1 MSTKSMLTRL
11 EMAQPVIAKRDMYF
25 RGLQPARYAADKID
39 PKIGVFRS
47 NLAKVAVNAVA
58 ERIRLEDVEAS
69 VDGRDVTERARKLIR
84 DADFP
89 MLLQSIVVD
98 MLAVGS
104 AYLMVWVDEFGRPV
118 ITGESAE
125 QVTVERDPITRGVV
139 EAVKR
144 WEVTDAQG
152 VILEEHVIV
161 YRPDVIDH
169 LVRDEVG
176 GKLRFLGDTKNPLGV
191 VPVVPLVNVERLGDD
206 VGGSVIDDLAPLLD
220 ALNKLVTDMLVTSD
234 AVAKP
239 RRWATG
245 ITLEDDDDE
254 AGFIADG
261 FTADG
266 EPGDLVDDLA
276 EDEPGVKSPFNDSDD
291 LWLAESPDAKFGTLA
306 GADMTGY
313 KTAVDLVLQQIS
325 AVTSLPSHMLGITSS
340 NPATA
345 EALRASEVALA
356 DNAAGRVRVVNRPVE
371 WATRLLVAIDQG
383 VKPDR
388 VAVSLRWA
396 DTATRSVA
404 QEADAAVKLH
414 SQEIINDEEARAAVG
429 AEEEL

>member
-1 MSTKSMLTRL
+1 MSTKSLLTRL
-11 EMAQPVIAKRDMYF
+11 EMAQPVIRQRDMYY
-25 RGLQPARYAADKID
+25 RGQQPARYSSDKID

-47 NLAKVAVNAVA
+47 NLSKVAVNAVA
-58 ERIRLEDVEAS
+58 ERIRLEDVTAE
-69 VDGRDVTERARKLIR
+69 VDGRDVTERARQLIR

-104 AYLMVWVDEFGRPV
+104 AYLIAWVDEFGRPV

-125 QVTVERDPITRGVV
+125 QVTVERDPITRGVT

-152 VILEEHVIV
+152 VIVDEHVVV
-161 YRPDVIDH
+161 YRPDKIDH
-169 LVRDEVG
+169 LARGENDA
-176 GKLRFLGDTKNPLGV
+176 KLRFVKSTPNPLGV
-191 VPVVPLVNVERLGDD
+191 VPVIPLVNVERINDD
-206 VGGSVIDDLAPLLD
+206 VGASVIDDLAPLVNAVD
-220 ALNKLVTDMLVTSD
+220 KLITDMLVTSD

-239 RRWATG
+239 KRWATG
-245 ITLEDDDDE
+245 ITLEDDDGD

-266 EPGDLVDDLA
+266 QDPEVEVL
-276 EDEPGVKSPFNDSDD
+276 DEGPGVRAPLSDADD
-291 LWLAESPDAKFGTLA
+291 LWISESPDARFGTLA
-306 GADMTGY
+306 GADLSGY

-325 AVTSLPSHMLGITSS
+325 AVTSLPSHMLGVTSS

-388 VAVSLRWA
+388 VSVSVKWA
-396 DTATRSVA
+396 DTSTRSVA
-404 QEADAAVKLH
+404 QAADAAVKLH
-414 SQEIINDEEARAAVG
+414 SQGIVNDEEARAAVG
-429 AEEEL
+429 AGEEL